1 MLSSDSDSDV
11 KREESRV
18 RRRCLLIF
26 YSTRKDVFSYFCEEK
41 LITTFGFDQPSIEY
55 TTGIITLFYIQLHWK
70 CSKIFL
76 VSFSGIELIANLLP
90 KIRKT
95 KAKRN
100 LCPLDMVLI
109 ALKLYATGTLKPVVS
124 NILCYS
130 QSSVS
135 RSINAVY
142 LALSLVSSKH
152 IYFPDNLTKVYL
164 TAISYI
170 IY

>member
-1 MLSSDSDSDV
+1 VLLSSDSDSDV
-11 KREESRV
+11 KREQSRV

-26 YSTRKDVFSYFCEEK
+26 YSTRKDVFSYFCEKK
-41 LITTFGFDQPSIEY
+41 LITSFRFDRPSIEY
-55 TTGIITLFYIQLHWK
+55 ITGIITLFNIQSHWK

-76 VSFSGIELIANLLP
+76 VSFSGIELIAHLLP

-95 KAKRN
+95 KVKRN
-100 LCPLDMVLI
+100 LCPLDMVLV

-124 NILCYS
+124 NVLCYS

-142 LALSLVSSKH
+142 LALSL
-152 IYFPDNLTKVYL
+152 
-164 TAISYI
+164 ISRGRI
-170 IY
+170 PNVVLD